1 MFSFHAKKKKFVC
14 ENTFTGL
21 LRLQLWHIETVWVSA
36 AYNIQDGSRIPGK
49 NVQPPGSHNMP
60 WIFSLRGE
68 SNLINFFILKL
79 LKFNV
84 TLTSGIYTLEENK
97 PEEDVHGS
105 FTLCGEDNCGWA
117 ISWVIQWFK
126 SAWFSQ

>member
-1 MFSFHAKKKKFVC
+1 MTLQ
-14 ENTFTGL
+14 NTLHKYYGL
-21 LRLQLWHIETVWVSA
+21 LL
-36 AYNIQDGSRIPGK
+36 NIQDGSRIPGK

-84 TLTSGIYTLEENK
+84 TLTSGLYTLEENK

>member
-1 MFSFHAKKKKFVC
+1 MDLEF
-14 ENTFTGL
+14 L
-21 LRLQLWHIETVWVSA
+21 
-36 AYNIQDGSRIPGK
+36 GK
-49 NVQPPGSHNMP
+49 NVEPLVILYAMN
-60 WIFSLRGE
+60 IFSQRE

-105 FTLCGEDNCGWA
+105 FTLCGEDNCG
-117 ISWVIQWFK
+117 
-126 SAWFSQ
+126 